1 MTTPDPA
8 ELLFDRRCSGW
19 HWRHTRAV
27 LDDCPPVL
35 QAALAERYAAISGES
50 RRYYCDGTGRVLDT
64 WNDAAH
70 DLLRTG
76 RELHHVK
83 PRVAFNDDEIEAAA
97 DRSARQC
104 WSMKT
109 PAAIEYAT
117 RQGMTIPEGPRVT
130 ARSVRRRL
138 CSSDWW
144 RRRLRTRL
152 TRSCEELFRRLGF
165 VRAQASAYV
174 SGDALAR
181 VRSAA
186 AKGRRWMAETSAV
199 CEDTGEMLPLAEIA
213 EHSLANPTLRRGE
226 LMLRARGF
234 QEIAGLRGDR
244 CLMVTATCPSAFH
257 PWLKDSGTPNPLY
270 NGSTP
275 RDAQRWLNQHWARA
289 RAALRRKSVLYYGFR
304 AAEPHHD
311 ATPHWHLVL
320 YVPADQVEIV
330 KRVMGKTWLR
340 DYPDE
345 PGAERYRIKF
355 TDEDPSKGSGVG
367 YLAKYVAK
375 NIDGA
380 GSIGGEV
387 SDESGRPLADDAQHA
402 VAWARVHGIR
412 QFQQLGGPAVTLWRE
427 LRRVREP
434 CEWPPLE
441 ALRLCVDGEGTPFGS
456 AETHCVASGLRP
468 SGAPPPKQNSRAQ
481 PGSEFSTCR
490 HRRSDF
496 NEAEPDCALEES
508 LQTRKFSY
516 LDCGTKHD
524 LTRFNEA
531 ASASSPPIET
541 GPEKKSVTGPS
552 WSRFIEQLGGIG
564 PSLKAS
570 RALFDKAEPR
580 TTDREGRRVL
590 RLTRWGEMPAPMV
603 IGLQI
608 VWHDRIR
615 RLPTRLHVWFLVF
628 APRSG
633 GAPTL
638 GPVATTVLGAAS
650 VGSPA
655 AWTNPNETSQAP
667 PRWRSNQHV

>member
-1 MTTPDPA
+1 MTPDPD
-8 ELLFDRRCSGW
+8 ELLWQRRVSGW

-27 LDDCPPVL
+27 LADCPPVL

-50 RRYYCDGTGRVLDT
+50 RHYHCDGTGRVLDT
-64 WNDAAH
+64 WCDAAA

-104 WSMKT
+104 WSMTT

-117 RQGMTIPEGPRVT
+117 RQGMTMPEGPNVT
-130 ARSVRRRL
+130 PRSLRRRL

-165 VRAQASAYV
+165 VRAQTSAYV

-181 VRSAA
+181 MKAAA
-186 AKGRRWMAETSAV
+186 AKGRRWMAETSVV
-199 CEDTGEMLPLAEIA
+199 CKDTGEVLGLADIA

-244 CLMVTATCPSAFH
+244 CVMITATCPSAFH
-257 PWLKDSGTPNPLY
+257 PWLKDSGAPNPLY

-311 ATPHWHLVL
+311 ATPHWHVVL
-320 YVPADQVEIV
+320 YVPADQVETL
-330 KRVMGKTWLR
+330 KRIIEKTWLR
-340 DYPDE
+340 DYADE
-345 PGAERYRIKF
+345 PGAQRFRVRF
-355 TDEDPSKGSGVG
+355 TDEDPSKGSGVA

-380 GSIGGEV
+380 GSIGGDV
-387 SDESGRPLADDAQHA
+387 SDESGRRVSEDAEHA
-402 VAWARVHGIR
+402 VAWSRVHGIR
-412 QFQQLGGPAVTLWRE
+412 QFQQLGGPAVGLWRE

-441 ALRLCVDGEGTPFGS
+441 ALRLCVDGGEQIS
-456 AETHCVASGLRP
+456 AETD
-468 SGAPPPKQNSRAQ
+468 PPFRATNH
-481 PGSEFSTCR
+481 ST
-490 HRRSDF
+490 
-496 NEAEPDCALEES
+496 
-508 LQTRKFSY
+508 
-516 LDCGTKHD
+516 
-524 LTRFNEA
+524 FNEA
-531 ASASSPPIET
+531 ALTCPPVETT
-541 GPEKKSVTGPS
+541 GPQKSVTGRPS

-564 PSLKAS
+564 ASGKAS

-580 TTDREGRRVL
+580 TVDREGRRVL
-590 RLTRWGEMPAPMV
+590 RLTRWGELPAPMV

-608 VWHDRIR
+608 VWKDRIR
-615 RLPTRLHVWFLVF
+615 RLPTRIHVWFLVF

-633 GAPTL
+633 GALNL
-638 GPVATTVLGAAS
+638 GPVAITVLRGAAS
-650 VGSPA
+650 VGSPTG
-655 AWTNPNETSQAP
+655 WTNPQETSQAP
-667 PRWRSNQHV
+667 PYRCTDPQCPECQP

>member
-1 MTTPDPA
+1 MKPAPDPG

-27 LDDCPPVL
+27 LADCPPVL

-50 RRYYCDGTGRVLDT
+50 RRYYRDGTGRVLDT

-76 RELHHVK
+76 RELRHVK

-104 WSMKT
+104 WSMTT
-109 PAAIEYAT
+109 PAAVEYAT
-117 RQGMTIPEGPRVT
+117 RQGMTMPEGPNVT
-130 ARSVRRRL
+130 PRSVRRRL

-144 RRRLRTRL
+144 RRRLRTKL

-174 SGDALAR
+174 SGDALDR
-181 VRSAA
+181 VRAAA
-186 AKGRRWMAETSAV
+186 AKSRRWMADTSVV
-199 CEDTGEMLPLAEIA
+199 CEDTGEMLGLAEIA

-257 PWLKDSGTPNPLY
+257 PWLKDSGAPNPLY

-320 YVPADQVEIV
+320 YVPADQVETV
-330 KRVMGKTWLR
+330 KRIMGKTWLR

-345 PGAERYRIKF
+345 PGAQRYRIKF

-387 SDESGRPLADDAQHA
+387 SDESGRPVSEDAQHA

-441 ALRLCVDGEGTPFGS
+441 ALRLCTDRSSPVPAPVQGKAVGPYTAEPETGS
-456 AETHCVASGLRP
+456 ATPDPRHV
-468 SGAPPPKQNSRAQ
+468 GAP
-481 PGSEFSTCR
+481 T
-490 HRRSDF
+490 
-496 NEAEPDCALEES
+496 DCT
-508 LQTRKFSY
+508 Q
-516 LDCGTKHD
+516 
-524 LTRFNEA
+524 
-531 ASASSPPIET
+531 
-541 GPEKKSVTGPS
+541 GPS
-552 WSRFIEQLGGIG
+552 WARFIETLGGIG
-564 PSLKAS
+564 ASLKAS

-580 TTDREGRRVL
+580 TIDKAGRRVL
-590 RLTRWGEMPAPMV
+590 KLTRWGEIPAVMIV
-603 IGLQI
+603 GLQV
-608 VWHDRIR
+608 VWNHRIR
-615 RLPTRLHVWFLVF
+615 RLPTRIHVWFLIF
-628 APRSG
+628 TPRSG
-633 GAPTL
+633 ALTL
-638 GPVATTVLGAAS
+638 GPVAITVLGAAS
-650 VGSPA
+650 VGSRA
-655 AWTNPNETSQAP
+655 AWTNPHETSQAP
-667 PRWRSNQHV
+667 PVLH

>member
-1 MTTPDPA
+1 MPADLSAKYRPNIGQIPVIDPGA
-8 ELLFDRRCSGW
+8 VLWDRRVSGW
-19 HWRHTRAV
+19 HYRHTRAV
-27 LDDCPPVL
+27 LADCPPVL
-35 QAALAERYAAISGES
+35 QDALAARYAAISGES
-50 RRYYCDGTGRVLDT
+50 RRYYPNGQGRVLDS
-64 WNDAAH
+64 WGDAAA
-70 DLLRTG
+70 DLLRIG
-76 RELHHVK
+76 RELHQVK

-104 WSMKT
+104 MGMTT
-109 PAAIEYAT
+109 PAAMQYAT
-117 RQGMTIPEGPRVT
+117 RQGMTMPEGPHVT
-130 ARSVRRRL
+130 PRSVRRRL
-138 CSSDWW
+138 VSPDWW

-174 SGDALAR
+174 SGDALDR
-181 VRSAA
+181 VRLAA
-186 AKGRRWMAETSAV
+186 AKGRRWMAETGVV
-199 CEDTGEMLPLAEIA
+199 CEDTGEILGLAQIA

-234 QEIAGLRGDR
+234 QEVAGMRGDR

-257 PWLKDSGTPNPLY
+257 PWLKDSGDPNPLY

-289 RAALRRKSVLYYGFR
+289 RAALKRSDVLYYGFR
-304 AAEPHHD
+304 CAEPHHD

-320 YVPADQVEIV
+320 YVPADQVETV
-330 KRVMGKTWLR
+330 KRIIGRTWLR

-345 PGAERYRIKF
+345 PGAQRYRVKF
-355 TDEDPSKGSGVG
+355 TDENADKGSGVG

-387 SDESGRPLADDAQHA
+387 SDESGRPVSEDAQHA

-427 LRRVREP
+427 LRRVRSV

-441 ALRLCVDGEGTPFGS
+441 ALRV
-456 AETHCVASGLRP
+456 
-468 SGAPPPKQNSRAQ
+468 
-481 PGSEFSTCR
+481 
-490 HRRSDF
+490 
-496 NEAEPDCALEES
+496 
-508 LQTRKFSY
+508 
-516 LDCGTKHD
+516 
-524 LTRFNEA
+524 LTDK
-531 ASASSPPIET
+531 T
-541 GPEKKSVTGPS
+541 DQGGPS
-552 WSRFIEQLGGIG
+552 WSKFVEQLGGIG
-564 PSLKAS
+564 ASLKAS

-580 TTDREGRRVL
+580 TIDREGRRVM
-590 RLTRWGEMPAPMV
+590 RLTRWGELPAPMV
-603 IGLQI
+603 VGVQI

-615 RLPTRLHVWFLVF
+615 RLATRLHVWFLIF

-633 GAPTL
+633 ALTL
-638 GPVATTVLGAAS
+638 GPVAITVLGAAL

-655 AWTNPNETSQAP
+655 AWTNPHETSQAP
-667 PRWRSNQHV
+667 PYRCRDTLCPVCQ

>member
-1 MTTPDPA
+1 MTDPA

-64 WNDAAH
+64 WNDAAA

-109 PAAIEYAT
+109 PAAVEYAT

-199 CEDTGEMLPLAEIA
+199 CEDTGEILGLAEIA
-213 EHSLANPTLRRGE
+213 ERSLANPTLRRGE

-289 RAALRRKSVLYYGFR
+289 RAALKRKSVLYYGFR

-320 YVPADQVEIV
+320 YVPADQVETV

-345 PGAERYRIKF
+345 PGAQRYRIKF

-387 SDESGRPLADDAQHA
+387 SDESGRPVSEDAQHA

-441 ALRLCVDGEGTPFGS
+441 ALRLCTDHTENEGRPEVTATTCS
-456 AETHCVASGLRP
+456 A
-468 SGAPPPKQNSRAQ
+468 
-481 PGSEFSTCR
+481 
-490 HRRSDF
+490 
-496 NEAEPDCALEES
+496 
-508 LQTRKFSY
+508 
-516 LDCGTKHD
+516 
-524 LTRFNEA
+524 
-531 ASASSPPIET
+531 PIEGAGRPPQIET
-541 GPEKKSVTGPS
+541 DSEAKTVIGGPS
-552 WSRFIEQLGGIG
+552 WSRFIETLGGIG
-564 PSLKAS
+564 ASVKAS

-590 RLTRWGEMPAPMV
+590 KLTRWGEMPAPMV

-608 VWHDRIR
+608 VWRDRIR
-615 RLPTRLHVWFLVF
+615 RLPTRIHVWFLVF

-633 GAPTL
+633 GASTL
-638 GPVATTVLGAAS
+638 GPVAITVLGAAS
-650 VGSPA
+650 LGSPA
-655 AWTNPNETSQAP
+655 AWTNPHETSQAP
-667 PRWRSNQHV
+667 P

>member
-1 MTTPDPA
+1 MTDPA
-8 ELLFDRRCSGW
+8 ELLFDRRVSGW
-19 HWRHTRAV
+19 HWRNTRAV
-27 LDDCPPVL
+27 MNDCPPVL

-50 RRYYCDGTGRVLDT
+50 RQYYCDGAGRVLDS
-64 WNDAAH
+64 WNDAAA

-83 PRVAFNDDEIEAAA
+83 PRVAFDDDEIEAAA

-109 PAAIEYAT
+109 PAAVEYAT

-165 VRAQASAYV
+165 VRAQTSAYV
-174 SGDALAR
+174 SGDALDRMRA
-181 VRSAA
+181 AA
-186 AKGRRWMAETSAV
+186 AKGRRWMAETSVV
-199 CEDTGEMLPLAEIA
+199 CEDTGEMLGLADIA
-213 EHSLANPTLRRGE
+213 ERSLANPTLRRGE

-244 CLMVTATCPSAFH
+244 CLMITATCPSAFH
-257 PWLKDSGTPNPLY
+257 PWLKDSGAPNPLY

-320 YVPADQVEIV
+320 YVPADQVETV
-330 KRVMGKTWLR
+330 KRIMGKTWLR

-345 PGAERYRIKF
+345 PGAQRYRIKF

-387 SDESGRPLADDAQHA
+387 SDESGRPVSEDAQHA

-441 ALRLCVDGEGTPFGS
+441 ALRLCTDH
-456 AETHCVASGLRP
+456 AEKKGQP
-468 SGAPPPKQNSRAQ
+468 PAPTC
-481 PGSEFSTCR
+481 SE
-490 HRRSDF
+490 
-496 NEAEPDCALEES
+496 
-508 LQTRKFSY
+508 
-516 LDCGTKHD
+516 
-524 LTRFNEA
+524 
-531 ASASSPPIET
+531 PIEGVWDCPPQT
-541 GPEKKSVTGPS
+541 ETDPEAKTVSGPS
-552 WSRFIEQLGGIG
+552 WSRFIQQLGGIG
-564 PSLKAS
+564 ASLKAS

-590 RLTRWGEMPAPMV
+590 RLTRWGELPAPMV
-603 IGLQI
+603 VGLQI

-615 RLPTRLHVWFLVF
+615 RLPTRIHVWFLVF
-628 APRSG
+628 VPRSG
-633 GAPTL
+633 AALTL
-638 GPVATTVLGAAS
+638 GPVAITVLGAAS

-667 PRWRSNQHV
+667 PGYV

>member
-1 MTTPDPA
+1 MSTPDPA

-64 WNDAAH
+64 WNDAAA

-109 PAAIEYAT
+109 PAAVEYAT

-199 CEDTGEMLPLAEIA
+199 CEDTGEMLGLAEIA

-289 RAALRRKSVLYYGFR
+289 RAALRRRSVLYYGFR

-320 YVPADQVEIV
+320 YVPADQVETV
-330 KRVMGKTWLR
+330 KRIMGKTWLR

-345 PGAERYRIKF
+345 PGAQLYRVKF

-375 NIDGA
+375 NIDGT

-387 SDESGRPLADDAQHA
+387 SDESGRPVSEDAQHA

-441 ALRLCVDGEGTPFGS
+441 ALRACTDTQRPGAGESQPTATTMRES
-456 AETHCVASGLRP
+456 VP
-468 SGAPPPKQNSRAQ
+468 SGVRLAAPGSRGRQ
-481 PGSEFSTCR
+481 PGSEV
-490 HRRSDF
+490 SDVLGSELYNCSNF
-496 NEAEPDCALEES
+496 NEAEPGC
-508 LQTRKFSY
+508 
-516 LDCGTKHD
+516 
-524 LTRFNEA
+524 
-531 ASASSPPIET
+531 PPHSET
-541 GPEKKSVTGPS
+541 GAAQNSVTGPS

-564 PSLKAS
+564 ASLKAS

-580 TTDREGRRVL
+580 RIDREGRNVMRV
-590 RLTRWGEMPAPMV
+590 TRWGEMPAPMV
-603 IGLQI
+603 VGLQI
-608 VWHDRIR
+608 VWRDRIR
-615 RLPTRLHVWFLVF
+615 RLPTRVHVWFLIF
-628 APRSG
+628 TPRSG
-633 GAPTL
+633 VLSL

-655 AWTNPNETSQAP
+655 AWTNPHETSQAP
-667 PRWRSNQHV
+667 PAYV